1 MAGLRVGVEV
11 EAVAGAITATM
22 ATLPWMS
29 PERIAL
35 DDQRSLIL
43 LSTSFAEPEEAC
55 SYAARRVAKSTIG
68 LGLDVE
74 ILSCEAFPNVIDLR
88 SRGIGAR
95 LRDHRAG

>member
-11 EAVAGAITATM
+11 EATSVAVTATM
-22 ATLPWMS
+22 ATLPWMT

-35 DDQRSLIL
+35 DDRRSLIL
-43 LSTSFAEPEEAC
+43 LSTSFRDAGEAC
-55 SYAARRVAKSTIG
+55 AYAARRVAKSTVS
-68 LGLDVE
+68 LGLQVE

-88 SRGIGAR
+88 SRTVGPR